1 MSSKVAPE
9 DEAVIAELM
18 EIGEYDD
25 STQVIHEAL
34 MARLRQVKH
43 DRLRALIQE
52 GLDDAEAGRVVEW
65 TPSLME
71 EIRER
76 AREKARSGA
85 PISWHV
91 RP

>member
-34 MARLRQVKH
+34 MARLQQVKH
-43 DRLRALIQE
+43 DRLRELIQE
-52 GLDDAEAGRVVEW
+52 GLDDAEAGRVVAW

-76 AREKARSGA
+76 AKEKARSGA
-85 PISWHV
+85 PIPWHV